1 MKYTVSDISEKF
13 RSLIGDATFDI
24 PDKFVVNSLN
34 WAFNEL
40 PRVPKLEK
48 IFAKHM
54 TFQLDAKN
62 HWRWDLNG
70 DSGKPIFRRIMNIPV
85 LNFVTTTGGE
95 PCRLKICNKDN
106 VEFYDKNGII
116 ELKQPG
122 RPCEYTIEQEG
133 DHIWLVLDRPSDVPI
148 MIDYIAYGVPA
159 QVNTLDDE
167 IALDISAIAEN
178 LILDVM
184 RIAWYHEADDFAFAA
199 DISSYLDNK
208 KVNEATQALNRR
220 WGTEESIVLGEK

>member
-1 MKYTVSDISEKF
+1 MKYKVSDISKKF
-13 RSLIGDATFDI
+13 RSLIGDGTIDV
-24 PDKFVVNSLN
+24 PDEFVVNALN

-48 IFAKHM
+48 IFSKHM
-54 TFQLDAKN
+54 TFQLDAKG

-70 DSGKPIFRRIMNIPV
+70 DGEFRRILNIPV

-95 PCRLKICNKDN
+95 PCRLQLCNRDN
-106 VEFYDKNGII
+106 IEFYTTNGII
-116 ELKQPG
+116 ELKQAG
-122 RPCEYTIEQEG
+122 KPCEYTIEQEG

-148 MIDYIAYGVPA
+148 MVDYIAYGIPA
-159 QVNTLDDE
+159 QVKTINDDIKLDV
-167 IALDISAIAEN
+167 SAIAEN

-184 RIAWYHEADDFAFAA
+184 RIVWYHEADDFAFAA

-208 KVNEATQALNRR
+208 KVVEAIQALNRR
-220 WGTEESIVLGEK
+220 WGNEESVILGEQ